1 MVEKIFSA
9 EIEQLGA
16 VTAFLEEE
24 LEKADC
30 SPKLIIT
37 FEIALEELF
46 VNVAR
51 YAYPDSK
58 GTVKIGIDIS
68 DGVIA
73 LRFIDSGIPFNPVA
87 KPDPDITEKIREIE
101 RCILSAKLVVFDD
114 IGDKNLSPY
123 DLSLLYYWIDTR
135 TSDMKSCIYTTNQL
149 PKQLEKTFDGKLY
162 SRIVNYS
169 EVKIITDGDHRGAQ
183 N

>member
-58 GTVKIGIDIS
+58 GTVKIGIDVS

-73 LRFIDSGIPFNPVA
+73 VRFIDSGVPFNPVA
-87 KPDPDITEKIREIE
+87 KPDPDITESAEKRKIGGLGIYMVKKSMDSMEYEYRDKQN
-101 RCILSAKLVVFDD
+101 ILIIRK
-114 IGDKNLSPY
+114 
-123 DLSLLYYWIDTR
+123 
-135 TSDMKSCIYTTNQL
+135 
-149 PKQLEKTFDGKLY
+149 
-162 SRIVNYS
+162 RI
-169 EVKIITDGDHRGAQ
+169 
-183 N
+183 